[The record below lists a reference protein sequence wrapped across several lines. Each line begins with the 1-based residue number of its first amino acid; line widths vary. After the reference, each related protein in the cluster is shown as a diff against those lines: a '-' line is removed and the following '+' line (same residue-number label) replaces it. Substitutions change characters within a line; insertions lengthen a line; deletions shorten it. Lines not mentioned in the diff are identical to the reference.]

1 MKDKEYPSTQA
12 QELVRMIIEGENP
25 QKTIDA
31 LDAFVNK
38 KWDEACELQKK
49 ICSEQVIPLE
59 GSGNLRSQLV
69 FTQQEKELILNS
81 PKPKYK

>member
-1 MKDKEYPSTQA
+1 MTDKEYPSAQA
-12 QELVRMIIEGENP
+12 QELVRMIIERENHE
-25 QKTIDA
+25 KIVDA

-38 KWDEACELQKK
+38 KWDEACELQKA
-49 ICSEQVIPLE
+49 ICATQKIPLDE
-59 GSGNLRSQLV
+59 KGSMLV